1 MDILFKNK
9 KKEIR
14 KEEAPPV
21 LFHAD
26 SGAHIKLTAPQEWP
40 LSREGTS
47 WPCMSLAIGALSLAT
62 GSMTSSV
69 TLLYPGPHL
78 GPRVWQRERLSEPAL
93 LRVSCFQLVY
103 QRRLSPYPHGS

>member
-14 KEEAPPV
+14 KEEAPPG
-21 LFHAD
+21 LFCAD

-47 WPCMSLAIGALSLAT
+47 WPWVSLAVGALSLAK
-62 GSMTSSV
+62 GSMTFSV
-69 TLLYPGPHL
+69 VLLYAGATAGP
-78 GPRVWQRERLSEPAL
+78 
-93 LRVSCFQLVY
+93 
-103 QRRLSPYPHGS
+103 